1 HATTTPRRPG
11 LSTVGPVHLRYG
23 DMLMGAHA
31 KRRAPT
37 PRKPKPRHW
46 WAIAGFA
53 FAGLVVAG
61 VLIVAGVLAVV
72 GT

>member
-1 HATTTPRRPG
+1 
-11 LSTVGPVHLRYG
+11 
-23 DMLMGAHA
+23 MGAHA
-31 KRRAPT
+31 KRRAP
-37 PRKPKPRHW
+37 KPRNW

-61 VLIVAGVLAVV
+61 GLIVAGVLAVV